1 LLLAAPAGVAIWSGW
16 VGLGELA
23 GFGVVR
29 PLPGIWDDL
38 QLNTAITL
46 PIGMECYA
54 AYALRVW
61 LSGAMPDTARTF
73 ARRSAIGALV
83 LGALGQVAYHLM
95 AAAGVTAA
103 PWPVTALVAC
113 LPVGV
118 LGMGAA
124 LAHLVRAERRDR
136 DAVGVAASAAD
147 EQQAV
152 EDAARAETELAQR
165 QEQLERTRRERELV
179 ASLASVLAI
188 GARYTGPARPAGI
201 TTSPRRLTTEHTAS
215 PRRSRAVRPSPAS
228 GETGGEDMAAA
239 VVWAVGELAAGRTAG
254 WRRIADKRGLSEHH
268 AKKAARA
275 ATKQHGAPVLHAV
288 RKEA

>member
-1 LLLAAPAGVAIWSGW
+1 MTARQDRVRTGASVSTWPVLLLAAPAGVAIWSGW

-61 LSGAMPDTARTF
+61 LSGAVDTARTF
-73 ARRSAIGALV
+73 ARLSAIGALV
-83 LGALGQVAYHLM
+83 LGALGQDAYHLM

-136 DAVGVAASAAD
+136 NEA
-147 EQQAV
+147 EQ
-152 EDAARAETELAQR
+152 
-165 QEQLERTRRERELV
+165 RELV
-179 ASLASVLAI
+179 DATRAGEREVDEQSQRELVTILAAHHTLTAAVSRAPRRHTT
-188 GARYTGPARPAGI
+188 APHQPAGENR
-201 TTSPRRLTTEHTAS
+201 TTRTSPPSEGSTGDVAG
-215 PRRSRAVRPSPAS
+215 AVR
-228 GETGGEDMAAA
+228 
-239 VVWAVGELAAGRTAG
+239 WAVGELAAGRTAG

-275 ATKQHGAPVLHAV
+275 ATEQHGTPVLHAV

>member
-1 LLLAAPAGVAIWSGW
+1 MVTARQDWVRTGASVSTWPVLLLAAPAGVAIWSGW

-61 LSGAMPDTARTF
+61 LSGAMSDTARRF
-73 ARRSAIGALV
+73 ARLSAIGALV

-136 DAVGVAASAAD
+136 AEAA
-147 EQQAV
+147 QW
-152 EDAARAETELAQR
+152 ELADATR
-165 QEQLERTRRERELV
+165 AGEREVDERSRRELV
-179 ASLASVLAI
+179 TILAAHQTLTAAVSRAPRRHTT
-188 GARYTGPARPAGI
+188 APHQPAGENR
-201 TTSPRRLTTEHTAS
+201 TTRTSPRSEGGTDPVAG
-215 PRRSRAVRPSPAS
+215 AVR
-228 GETGGEDMAAA
+228 
-239 VVWAVGELAAGRTAG
+239 WATGELAAGRTAG
-254 WRRIADKRGLSEHH
+254 WRRIADKRGLTEHH

-275 ATKQHGAPVLHAV
+275 ATEQHGTPALRAV
-288 RKEA
+288 ERSA